1 MKAKSCLKVI
11 KIIHTIV
18 WAIFASCIILIWVFA
33 FLRAY
38 KEAMMAIGVIMLE
51 VIVLAANGWQCPLT
65 KLAANYTNERN
76 SNFDIYLPAWI
87 AKHNMLIFGSL
98 FLLGVVFTFLKWI
111 GLVI

>member
-1 MKAKSCLKVI
+1 MKSKLLLNVI
-11 KIIHTIV
+11 KITHTSV

-33 FLRAY
+33 FLEAY
-38 KEAMMAIGVIMLE
+38 NKAMIAIAIIIVE
-51 VIVLAANGWQCPLT
+51 VIVLAVNGWQCPLT

-98 FLLGVVFTFLKWI
+98 FLLGVVFTFLRWI
-111 GLVI
+111 GKI